1 MTWNEVVVSF
11 DPYRQNHFNQEQ
23 IYVVLS
29 QTTSLQGLHV
39 TGKVENKHVRANP
52 KVHTEYQRMK
62 QLGNSYSS
70 SSTNDEVNDFRN
82 LKVCLLNI
90 LSLRKHSIDIKY
102 DASVSNCDITAL
114 TEIQLLPYHSDDT
127 IRETLRP
134 YELHKQDHPTD
145 KYSSLAICTKHNINI
160 LEKQY
165 FPTINDS
172 QFNVF
177 NSNTGKMTSFLL
189 IYKKNSTNTT
199 QYADSLNNNLRTHT
213 MDIIFGDLN
222 INYFDEF
229 GIMSLKELMNSYG
242 YIQIVNKP
250 TFVSAGSL
258 LDQVYV
264 NQFLSNKV
272 QNEVNSVFYSDHDSV
287 QTTISDKM

>member
-82 LKVCLLNI
+82 LQVCLLNI

>member
-11 DPYRQNHFNQEQ
+11 DPYRQNHFKQEQ

>member
-189 IYKKNSTNTT
+189 IYKKNSANTT

-272 QNEVNSVFYSDHDSV
+272 QNEVNGVFYSDHDSV

>member
-1 MTWNEVVVSF
+1 MTLNEVVVSF
-11 DPYRQNHFNQEQ
+11 DLYRQNHFNQGQ
-23 IYVVLS
+23 NYVALS

-39 TGKVENKHVRANP
+39 TGKIENKHVRANP
-52 KVHTEYQRMK
+52 KVQTEYQRMK

-165 FPTINDS
+165 FPTINEL
-172 QFNVF
+172 QIY
-177 NSNTGKMTSFLL
+177 KITSFLL

>member
-272 QNEVNSVFYSDHDSV
+272 QNEVNGVFYSDHDSV

>member
-1 MTWNEVVVSF
+1 MTLNEVVVSF
-11 DPYRQNHFNQEQ
+11 DLYRQNHFNQGQ
-23 IYVVLS
+23 NYVALS

-39 TGKVENKHVRANP
+39 TGKIENKHVRANP
-52 KVHTEYQRMK
+52 KVQTEYQRMK

-114 TEIQLLPYHSDDT
+114 TETQLLPYHSDDT

-165 FPTINDS
+165 FPTINEL
-172 QFNVF
+172 QIY
-177 NSNTGKMTSFLL
+177 KITSFLL

-199 QYADSLNNNLRTHT
+199 QYADSLNNILRTHT

-229 GIMSLKELMNSYG
+229 GMMSLKELMNSYG

>member
-11 DPYRQNHFNQEQ
+11 DPYRQNRFNQEQ

-145 KYSSLAICTKHNINI
+145 KYSSLAICTKHNITI

>member
-213 MDIIFGDLN
+213 MDIIFGDFN

-272 QNEVNSVFYSDHDSV
+272 QNEVNGVFYSDHDSV

>member
-1 MTWNEVVVSF
+1 MTLNEVVVSF
-11 DPYRQNHFNQEQ
+11 DLYRQNHFNQGQ
-23 IYVVLS
+23 NYVALS

-39 TGKVENKHVRANP
+39 TGKIENKHVRANP
-52 KVHTEYQRMK
+52 KVQTEYQRMK

-114 TEIQLLPYHSDDT
+114 TETQLLPYHSDDT

-165 FPTINDS
+165 FPTINDL
-172 QFNVF
+172 QIY
-177 NSNTGKMTSFLL
+177 KITSFLL

-199 QYADSLNNNLRTHT
+199 QYADSLNNILRTHT

-229 GIMSLKELMNSYG
+229 GMMSLKELMNSYG

>member
-1 MTWNEVVVSF
+1 MTLNEVVVSF
-11 DPYRQNHFNQEQ
+11 DLYRQNHFNQGQ
-23 IYVVLS
+23 NYVALS

-39 TGKVENKHVRANP
+39 TGKIENKHVRANP
-52 KVHTEYQRMK
+52 KVQTEYQRMK

-114 TEIQLLPYHSDDT
+114 TETQLLPYHSDDT

-172 QFNVF
+172 QFYVF

-229 GIMSLKELMNSYG
+229 GMMSLKELMNSYG

-272 QNEVNSVFYSDHDSV
+272 KNEVNSVFYSDHDSV

>member
-258 LDQVYV
+258 
-264 NQFLSNKV
+264 
-272 QNEVNSVFYSDHDSV
+272 
-287 QTTISDKM
+287 